1 MLDPVPS
8 RIELYPSRILLVT
21 GGGLHLLAGIAV
33 AVCGL
38 APMLKVTGAAGIAGS
53 LVWFGYRY
61 GSRCGRG
68 FIARIESL
76 GGRWRLET
84 GDGATHRADLIGGYA
99 HPAIVIL
106 NFRLEN
112 GRRRSLTLLPDSAD
126 LDALRRLRVWLRTT
140 RGADISDPPL

>member
-1 MLDPVPS
+1 MLDPAPL
-8 RIELYPSRILLVT
+8 RIELYPSRILLVA

-61 GSRCGRG
+61 GSGCSRG
-68 FIARIESL
+68 FIARIEL
-76 GGRWRLET
+76 LDGRWHLET

-126 LDALRRLRVWLRTT
+126 LDALRRLRVWLRTVSE
-140 RGADISDPPL
+140 ADGVDPDR